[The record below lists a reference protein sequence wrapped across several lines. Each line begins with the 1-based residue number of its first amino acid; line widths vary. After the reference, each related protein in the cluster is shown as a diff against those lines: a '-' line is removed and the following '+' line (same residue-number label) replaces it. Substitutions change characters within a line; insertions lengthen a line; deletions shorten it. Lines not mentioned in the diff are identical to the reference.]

1 MILALETSTDLC
13 SVVVIANGKTK
24 SKIENNIKKLHAE
37 KLISLIDQT
46 LKNINI
52 NLESIPA
59 IAISI
64 GPGSFTG
71 LRVGLSVA
79 KGLCYATG
87 KPLIAVPTL
96 DALALK
102 AAEVCK
108 IVKRYIDDDLYICPI
123 LNAKQNDFYYSL
135 YKFQDGKLL
144 RTTQYLSGSVD
155 EIKREIQKGF
165 VLIGDGVVNLKE
177 KLYNQDVI
185 FIDDDEFNQPDGFYV
200 GKIAEDKYKMKDFAD
215 IDSLEP
221 LYVKEFTI
229 KTK

>member
-1 MILALETSTDLC
+1 MILVLETSTDLC
-13 SVVVIANGKTK
+13 SISVIANGKTK
-24 SKIENNIKKLHAE
+24 SKTENNIKKLHAE

-46 LKNINI
+46 LGNINV
-52 NLESIPA
+52 NLELISA

-71 LRVGLSVA
+71 LRVGLSIA
-79 KGLCYATG
+79 KGLCYTTG

-102 AAEVCK
+102 ATKVCK
-108 IVKRYIDDDLYICPI
+108 IVERYVDDDLYICPI

-135 YKFQDGKLL
+135 YKFQDGKLT
-144 RTTQYLSGSVD
+144 RTMPYLFGSVD
-155 EIKREIQKGF
+155 EIKREVRKGF
-165 VLIGDGVVNLKE
+165 ILIGDGIVNLKE
-177 KLYNQDVI
+177 NFYNQDVVL
-185 FIDDDEFNQPDGFYV
+185 IDDDEFNRPDASYV
-200 GKIAEDKYKMKDFAD
+200 GKIAEDKYRIGDFAD
-215 IDSLEP
+215 INSIEP